1 MPGQPVPPAFDEH
14 GVEGHDDTEPEEG
27 EQDPREHPERIVV
40 GEIAERLSAQIKEAI
55 KSGDR
60 TRLQTV
66 RLLATSVRNRE
77 VELGRDLTEDDLVEV
92 ATREMKRR
100 KEAAEAYDRAGRTE
114 LAERERAEGAILEAY
129 LPEQLSEEEV
139 RTAIEEAVASTGAT
153 GPGDMGK
160 VMAQVMGRF
169 RGRVDGGEVNRLV
182 RERLGVGGAG

>member
-1 MPGQPVPPAFDEH
+1 M
-14 GVEGHDDTEPEEG
+14 
-27 EQDPREHPERIVV
+27 

-100 KEAAEAYDRAGRTE
+100 KEAAEAYDRAGRAE
-114 LAERERAEGAILEAY
+114 LAERERAERAILEAY
-129 LPEQLSEEEV
+129 VPEQLSEDEV
-139 RTAIEEAVASTGAT
+139 RAAIEEAVASTGAT
-153 GPGDMGK
+153 GPGDMGR
-160 VMAQVMGRF
+160 VMGQVMGRLK
-169 RGRVDGGEVNRLV
+169 GRVDGGEVNRLV
-182 RERLGVGGAG
+182 RERLAGG

>member
-1 MPGQPVPPAFDEH
+1 
-14 GVEGHDDTEPEEG
+14 
-27 EQDPREHPERIVV
+27 V

-100 KEAAEAYDRAGRTE
+100 KEAAEAYDRAGRAE
-114 LAERERAEGAILEAY
+114 LAERERAERAILEAY
-129 LPEQLSEEEV
+129 VPEQLSEDEV
-139 RTAIEEAVASTGAT
+139 RAAIEEAVASTGAT
-153 GPGDMGK
+153 GPGDMGR
-160 VMAQVMGRF
+160 VMGQVMGRLK
-169 RGRVDGGEVNRLV
+169 GRVDGGEVNRLV
-182 RERLGVGGAG
+182 RERLAGG

>member
-1 MPGQPVPPAFDEH
+1 M
-14 GVEGHDDTEPEEG
+14 
-27 EQDPREHPERIVV
+27 

-60 TRLQTV
+60 ARLQTV

-100 KEAAEAYDRAGRTE
+100 KEAAEAYDRAGRAE
-114 LAERERAEGAILEAY
+114 LAERERAERGILEAY
-129 LPEQLSEEEV
+129 VPEQLSEDEV
-139 RTAIEEAVASTGAT
+139 RAAIEEAVASTGAT

-160 VMAQVMGRF
+160 VMGQVMGRLK
-169 RGRVDGGEVNRLV
+169 GRVDGGEVNRLV
-182 RERLGVGGAG
+182 RERLAGG